1 MSDGLRRTFEADRER
16 ERREIIAR
24 LNVEN
29 KLPRAWDD
37 LVRER
42 LVRARVENIV
52 QDLRWLVECGN
63 LNTTDNAFRFAVN
76 AQANAEALARKVG
89 VL

>member
-1 MSDGLRRTFEADRER
+1 MSDSLRRSFEADREA
-16 ERREIIAR
+16 ERREIVAR
-24 LNVEN
+24 L
-29 KLPRAWDD
+29 KLSAPQPWDA
-37 LVRER
+37 LLLER
-42 LVRARVENIV
+42 IVRARVENV
-52 QDLRWLVECGN
+52 VTDLRWLVEHGH

>member
-1 MSDGLRRTFEADRER
+1 MTDSLRRSFEADRER
-16 ERREIIAR
+16 ERREIVAR
-24 LNVEN
+24 INAQPPRPWDELLN
-29 KLPRAWDD
+29 
-37 LVRER
+37 ER
-42 LVRARVENIV
+42 IVRAKVENIV
-52 QDLRWLVECGN
+52 TDLRWLVEHGH